1 MNETAVNVW
10 RVKRSH
16 PSSMASLLSLRLPN
30 PKPNFS
36 VRASSSSSSPTSAA
50 AAAAAAAAATTI
62 PAQSPSPP
70 QAQQALEETFG
81 RKGIKFAESGG
92 VPTVELS
99 VRNGSSLHLR
109 IPDGLITSYKP
120 KVYWKDDGF
129 TEVLHTVSTADLGA
143 PPPSVRGGLGL
154 VLNAASEPAKGGS
167 SWSASEWAVKDA
179 DSDSFDAVQVELS
192 STNADGSLDVTYV
205 VSLYPVSMA
214 TAVIVK
220 NVGTRAVSLTSA
232 ILSHIKFHARRHS
245 AIQGLRGCSYCAHPP
260 PASSF
265 GLLSPSDAMQPD
277 PPSWFSF
284 PGSSPSERTENSW
297 SVEEDLYTLLRGK
310 FSRVYA
316 PPPEE
321 RLKRIYS
328 TPPSKYTTIDQVS
341 GLGFRVI
348 RMGYE
353 DIYLCSPGS
362 FSQRVGKG
370 YFICTGPA
378 SMLVPVVL
386 NPGEEWRGA
395 Q

>member
-1 MNETAVNVW
+1 MCEFDH
-10 RVKRSH
+10 SDH
-16 PSSMASLLSLRLPN
+16 LLS
-30 PKPNFS
+30 
-36 VRASSSSSSPTSAA
+36 SS
-50 AAAAAAAAATTI
+50 
-62 PAQSPSPP
+62 AQM
-70 QAQQALEETFG
+70 LKLT
-81 RKGIKFAESGG
+81 
-92 VPTVELS
+92 LS
-99 VRNGSSLHLR
+99 LCS
-109 IPDGLITSYKP
+109 
-120 KVYWKDDGF
+120 
-129 TEVLHTVSTADLGA
+129 
-143 PPPSVRGGLGL
+143 
-154 VLNAASEPAKGGS
+154 
-167 SWSASEWAVKDA
+167 
-179 DSDSFDAVQVELS
+179 QVELS

-328 TPPSKYTTIDQVS
+328 TPPSKYTTIDQVVFLS
-341 GLGFRVI
+341 AFSYSISSDVVPFILAS
-348 RMGYE
+348 
-353 DIYLCSPGS
+353 LC
-362 FSQRVGKG
+362 
-370 YFICTGPA
+370 YHT
-378 SMLVPVVL
+378 
-386 NPGEEWRGA
+386 
-395 Q
+395 